1 MRNKELKAINI
12 GGVCMNEQSTQN
24 KNAWEYRAYEFWN
37 SQGSPSEIAEYIKN
51 KPIARLRY
59 HQKYFQNVNGL
70 DIANPCGSSGQK
82 AVALALMGANVTV
95 FDISEENKRYAME
108 LAEKANVNLNYE
120 VGDIYDIDTTKF
132 KSYFDILYLEGG
144 ILHMFGDINRFV
156 EILYTILKSGGKLV
170 LSDFH
175 PFRKVNPI
183 GPLAMS
189 VPQTNGDYFDSGF
202 HNAEVA
208 FKSYFPIDEQTSFPD
223 CIYRFY
229 TLSEII
235 NAVINAGF
243 TLKEFLEHPNWENR
257 KLPGEFTIFAMK

>member
-1 MRNKELKAINI
+1 
-12 GGVCMNEQSTQN
+12 MNEQSVQN
-24 KNAWEYRAYEFWN
+24 KKAWEYRAYEFWN
-37 SQGSPSEIAEYIKN
+37 SQGTPSDKAEFIKSN
-51 KPIARLRY
+51 PMARLRY

-70 DIANPCGSSGQK
+70 EIANPCGSSGQK
-82 AVALALMGANVTV
+82 AVALALLGAKVTV

-108 LAEKANVNLNYE
+108 LAEQANVNLNYI
-120 VGDIYDIDTTKF
+120 VGDIYDIDMTTF
-132 KSYFDILYLEGG
+132 KSRFDMLYLEGG
-144 ILHMFGDINRFV
+144 ILHLFGDLNRFI
-156 EILYTILKSGGKLV
+156 ETLYTLLKPGGKLV

-183 GPLAMS
+183 GSLAMS
-189 VPQTNGDYFDSGF
+189 VPQTNGNYFDSGF

-208 FKSYFPIDEQTSFPD
+208 FRDFFPQEEQTSFPD

-243 TLKEFLEHPNWENR
+243 TLKEFLEHPNWEDN
-257 KLPGEFTIFAMK
+257 KLPGEFTIFAIK